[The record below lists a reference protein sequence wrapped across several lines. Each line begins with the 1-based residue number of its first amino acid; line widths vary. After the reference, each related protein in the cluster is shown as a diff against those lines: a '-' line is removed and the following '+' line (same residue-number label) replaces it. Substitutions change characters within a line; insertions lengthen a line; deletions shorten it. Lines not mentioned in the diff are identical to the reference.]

1 MINKLTAWLFILM
14 GGIAIMTAGAR
25 QREST
30 EWVNI
35 TSYNAND
42 NKLPRVLLVGDSI
55 CNQYQ
60 SFAKDELAGN
70 AYVSFYA
77 TSKCV
82 TDRSYLKELSYILEE
97 YDYTVIHFNNGL
109 HSLTTDPAEWE
120 AGLRAAFKLLK
131 EKGGNAKIIWVSS
144 TPLKDPALTE
154 KAKALNAIG
163 ARLAAENGFPVND
176 LFALMDPLDR
186 SIYWADTY
194 HFTNDGKKMQAKKVA
209 AIIRAVLGTEKA
221 NVVAKAATDTG
232 SDGKLGPAK
241 SAVTTNAAT
250 NPQQNQGKH

>member
-1 MINKLTAWLFILM
+1 MVSKRTAWLFIIL
-14 GGIAIMTAGAR
+14 GGIALMTTGAR

-30 EWVNI
+30 EW
-35 TSYNAND
+35 TTAYWYNAND

-60 SFAKDELAGN
+60 SFTKNELAGN

-82 TDRSYLKELSYILEE
+82 TDRSYIKELSYILEE
-97 YDYTVIHFNNGL
+97 YDYAVIHFNNGL
-109 HSLTTDPAEWE
+109 HSLTADPAEWE

-131 EKGGNAKIIWVSS
+131 ANGKNAKIIWVSS

-154 KAKALNAIG
+154 KVKVLNTIG

-176 LFALMDPLDR
+176 LFLLMDPLDR
-186 SIYWADTY
+186 ATYWADTY
-194 HFTNDGKKMQAKKVA
+194 HYNNDGKKMQAKKVA
-209 AIIRAVLGTEKA
+209 AAVRAALGTEKT
-221 NVVAKAATDTG
+221 NVDAKAATDTG
-232 SDGKLGPAK
+232 PDGKLGAAK
-241 SAVTTNAAT
+241 SAVTINAVT
-250 NPQQNQGKH
+250 NPQQKQGRH